1 MYFSKTVK
9 AREEEAKSA
18 GSPLQGPVSK
28 ASAADSMRTQSR
40 KTNRGSTPKV
50 MQLPTNKIMIIAQ
63 NEEVETGTGAMA
75 ITMSWLEK
83 RRQQQPFHI
92 RLRLAEV
99 LRDVLRAARGC
110 WKLQRFV
117 AALRCYRY
125 VRGQTNPTFVL
136 GRCKLQ

>member
-9 AREEEAKSA
+9 AREEEARLAS
-18 GSPLQGPVSK
+18 SPVQGPVSK
-28 ASAADSMRTQSR
+28 TPTASSMRIQSR

-63 NEEVETGTGAMA
+63 NTEVETGTSAME

-92 RLRLAEV
+92 RLKLDAV
-99 LRDVLRAARGC
+99 LRDVLCAARGC

-117 AALRCYRY
+117 TALRCYRY
-125 VRGQTNPTFVL
+125 VRGEIDMYDARKVL
-136 GRCKLQ
+136 QIP